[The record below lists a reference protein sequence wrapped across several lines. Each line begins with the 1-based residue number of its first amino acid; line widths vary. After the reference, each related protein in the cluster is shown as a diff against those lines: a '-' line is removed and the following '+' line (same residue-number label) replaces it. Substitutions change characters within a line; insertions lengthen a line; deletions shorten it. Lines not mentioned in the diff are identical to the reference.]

1 MKGVGSISNA
11 ILRGGLRLR
20 GGTMVIV
27 SLEEEE
33 VAAAKRLVV
42 EDVEDVVT
50 REEEVAGENADTAAT
65 SDDAMTADV

>member
-20 GGTMVIV
+20 GGTVIV
-27 SLEEEE
+27 VSSEE

-42 EDVEDVVT
+42 EVEEDVDVVT
-50 REEEVAGENADTAAT
+50 REDEVAGENADVMA
-65 SDDAMTADV
+65 SDVMTVAV

>member
-27 SLEEEE
+27 VSSEEA
-33 VAAAKRLVV
+33 AAAKRLVV
-42 EDVEDVVT
+42 DVDVVT
-50 REEEVAGENADTAAT
+50 REEEVAGENADVTA
-65 SDDAMTADV
+65 SDAMTAAV

>member
-27 SLEEEE
+27 SSEEE

-42 EDVEDVVT
+42 EEDVDVVT
-50 REEEVAGENADTAAT
+50 REDEVAGENADVTA
-65 SDDAMTADV
+65 SDDAMTAAV

>member
-20 GGTMVIV
+20 GGTVIV
-27 SLEEEE
+27 VSSPEEE

-42 EDVEDVVT
+42 DVDDVVI
-50 REEEVAGENADTAAT
+50 REDEVAGENADVTASDVMTAA
-65 SDDAMTADV
+65 V

>member
-27 SLEEEE
+27 SSLEE

-42 EDVEDVVT
+42 EEDVDVVT
-50 REEEVAGENADTAAT
+50 REDEVAGENADVTASDVMTAA
-65 SDDAMTADV
+65 V

>member
-20 GGTMVIV
+20 GGTVVIV
-27 SLEEEE
+27 SSLEE

-42 EDVEDVVT
+42 DVVT
-50 REEEVAGENADTAAT
+50 REDEVAGENADVTAA
-65 SDDAMTADV
+65 SDDAMTAAV

>member
-27 SLEEEE
+27 VSSLEE

-42 EDVEDVVT
+42 EEDVDVVT
-50 REEEVAGENADTAAT
+50 REDEVAGENADVTA
-65 SDDAMTADV
+65 SDDAMTAAV

>member
-27 SLEEEE
+27 SSEGE
-33 VAAAKRLVV
+33 VAAANRLVV
-42 EDVEDVVT
+42 EDVEEVVT